1 MTVPEKAVA
10 WALQIAADDSHGYDQ
25 GSRWGPDYDCSS
37 LVISAYKHAGVP
49 LTCTYTG
56 NMRANM
62 LDNGFVQVND
72 VNLATGAGLQPG
84 DVLLNVV
91 HHTAMAV
98 GDGMIVHAS
107 GNEHGGATGG
117 KTGDQTGR
125 EISKT
130 RYFNF
135 SPGGWDYVLRYAR
148 KDPEPTPEPE
158 PDPDPQVVWYTV
170 RDGDTLWGIAEMF
183 LGTGLRYPEI
193 QAWNGLTS
201 TLIYPGQRLKI
212 PTDAPSPAP
221 TPDPTEGWVK
231 VTLPVLREGDSSLAV
246 QSAQYL
252 LKAKGY
258 DCSDCDGEMGPYT
271 TAAVRFFQEDHGI
284 AVGPVDAK
292 TWYALIRGD

>member
-1 MTVPEKAVA
+1 MTIPEKAVE

-62 LDNGFVQVND
+62 LDNGFIQVND
-72 VNLATGAGLQPG
+72 IDLATGAGLQPG

-98 GDGMIVHAS
+98 GGGYIVHAS
-107 GNEHGGATGG
+107 GNEKGGATGG

-148 KDPEPTPEPE
+148 KDPEPQPD
-158 PDPDPQVVWYTV
+158 PDPDPQGWITYTV
-170 RDGDTLWGIAEMF
+170 REGDTLWGISEF
-183 LGTGLRYPEI
+183 FFGTGLRYPEI

-201 TLIYPGQRLKI
+201 SVIYPGQVLRI
-212 PTDAPSPAP
+212 PTGSPSPSP
-221 TPDPTEGWVK
+221 PPDPTEDWVS

-258 DCSDCDGEMGPYT
+258 DCGACDGEYGEYT
-271 TAAVRFFQEDHGI
+271 EAAVRYFQEDHAMDASGE
-284 AVGPVDAK
+284 VDAA